1 MKDMKTLGIFEI
13 KTKLSQ
19 ICDDVART
27 GESVLVTKRGKP
39 LVRIDPLPETT
50 SGGSEVWEKRR
61 EYEASSEITDDF
73 SLPERKADQLYNPFD
88 EEHGSEKK

>member
-1 MKDMKTLGIFEI
+1 VKTLGIFEI

-73 SLPERKADQLYNPFD
+73 SLPEREADPLYDPFAED
-88 EEHGSEKK
+88 SGRDQR

>member
-1 MKDMKTLGIFEI
+1 MKALGIFEI

-39 LVRIDPLPETT
+39 LVRIDPL
-50 SGGSEVWEKRR
+50 SDSNRGGSEVWEARR
-61 EYEASSEITDDF
+61 SYLNTHEIDEDYRG
-73 SLPERKADQLYNPFD
+73 PERHRDHLYSPFED
-88 EEHGSEKK
+88 EDV

>member
-1 MKDMKTLGIFEI
+1 MKTLGIFEI
-13 KTKLSQ
+13 KTKLSR

-39 LVRIDPLPETT
+39 LVRIDPLPEAT

-61 EYEASSEITDDF
+61 EYEAASEITDDF
-73 SLPERKADQLYNPFD
+73 SLPEREADQLYDPFAED
-88 EEHGSEKK
+88 NGSEQQ

>member
-1 MKDMKTLGIFEI
+1 MKTLGIFEI
-13 KTKLSQ
+13 KTKLSR

-50 SGGSEVWEKRR
+50 SGGSVVWEKRR

-73 SLPERKADQLYNPFD
+73 SLPEIEADPLYDPFAED
-88 EEHGSEKK
+88 NESDQQ

>member
-1 MKDMKTLGIFEI
+1 MKALGIFEI

-39 LVRIDPLPETT
+39 LVRIEPL
-50 SGGSEVWEKRR
+50 SASAHAGSEVWEARNSYLSTHDID
-61 EYEASSEITDDF
+61 EDYQE
-73 SLPERKADQLYNPFD
+73 PERSSDPLYSPFD
-88 EEHGSEKK
+88 KEDI